1 MNIPSSIFKAYDIRG
16 IVETELTS
24 DIVKLIGKA
33 VGSESI
39 AMGERGV
46 VVGRDGRL
54 SGPELSEALISGLI
68 ESGCHVVNIGMVPS
82 PVVYFATYT
91 KAASSGVMI
100 TGSHNP
106 AEYNGLKIMI
116 AGETL
121 SAERIQT
128 LYSRILENDFTNG
141 HGTST
146 SINIDQDYVDT
157 IKSGIQLEKE
167 LKVVIDCGNGVAGNI
182 APQLFETLGVKI
194 SKLFCLVDGRFP
206 NHHPD
211 PSKPENLED
220 LIQEVIE
227 TGADLGLAFDGDGD
241 RLGLID
247 NKGRVVW
254 ADQQMMLY
262 AKDVLSRNKGA
273 KIIFDV
279 KCTSLLP
286 QVILEFGGEPIMS
299 RTGHSFIK
307 KKLKE
312 TGADLAGEMSGHIF
326 FKERWYG
333 FDDALYTAARLLE
346 IVSNSDKSCS
356 ELFDELP
363 VNLSTPEININ
374 FDKHGQQFDAMD
386 ALSSNIDF
394 PGANI
399 NTIDGVRVDYEDC
412 WGLVRPSN
420 TTPCLV
426 LRFEAKDNT
435 ALIEIQEKFKQWL
448 QSCEIPANAL

>member
-121 SAERIQT
+121 SAERIQA
-128 LYSRILENDFTNG
+128 LYSRILENDFSNG

-146 SINIDQDYVDT
+146 SINIDQDYIDT
-157 IKSGIQLEKE
+157 IKSDIQLEKE

-386 ALSSNIDF
+386 VLSSNIDF